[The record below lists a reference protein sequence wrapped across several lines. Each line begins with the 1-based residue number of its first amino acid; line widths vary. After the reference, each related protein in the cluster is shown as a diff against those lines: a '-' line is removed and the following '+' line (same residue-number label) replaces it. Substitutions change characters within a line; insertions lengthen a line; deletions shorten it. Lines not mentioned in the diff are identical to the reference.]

1 MAHTLRGKQ
10 KLVNRVRRLR
20 GQIEAVEKAIDEER
34 DCFAILQTVAACRG
48 AINRLMAEIMED
60 HIRYH
65 LLSPDRP
72 PQSQEVQAAEE
83 LIAVVKTYLR

>member
-10 KLVNRVRRLR
+10 KLVNRVRRLC

>member
-1 MAHTLRGKQ
+1 MAHTLRNKQ

-48 AINRLMAEIMED
+48 EIMED

-83 LIAVVKTYLR
+83 LIEVVKTYLK

>member
-1 MAHTLRGKQ
+1 MAHTIRNKQ

-20 GQIEAVEKAIDEER
+20 GQIEAVEKAIEAEQ

-48 AINRLMAEIMED
+48 AINGLMAEIMED

-72 PQSQEVQAAEE
+72 PQPREVQAAEE
-83 LIAVVKTYLR
+83 LIEVVKTYLK